1 MKVRLLP
8 ALTFA
13 SFGVL
18 AGIGGVTFD
27 YAEGLS
33 YLSTDPEA
41 CVNCH
46 IMRPQYD
53 GWQKAS
59 HRAAA
64 TCADCH
70 LPARFPHNFLAK
82 AENGWSH
89 SRAFTMQ
96 DFAEPIEITPK
107 NADILNA
114 NCLRCHGTLLNEQSI
129 AFTEGAP
136 RCLRCHAAVGH
147 GERVGLGGP
156 MVANLEKKR
165 EEK

>member
-1 MKVRLLP
+1 MRLLP

-13 SFGVL
+13 SIGVL
-18 AGIGGVTFD
+18 AGIGGVTFN

-33 YLSTDPEA
+33 YLSTDPKA

-59 HRAAA
+59 HHAAA

-70 LPARFPHNFLAK
+70 LPADFPDKYLAK

-96 DFAEPIEITPK
+96 GFPEPIGITPK
-107 NADILNA
+107 NEEILHA
-114 NCLRCHGTLLNEQSI
+114 NCLRCHGGMLNEQSI
-129 AFTEGAP
+129 ASTEGAP
-136 RCLRCHAAVGH
+136 RCVHCHDAVGH

-156 MVANLEKKR
+156 MVAGIEMMR